1 MATYHCV
8 MAVSYINALSN
19 FYFLCIVLTIVTL
32 SVERYLAFRLRLRYR
47 VVVTFEGV
55 VSILQLVSEWII
67 AALWS
72 GLWFWSA
79 TAVAIFGA
87 VSLIS
92 CCLVAL
98 ACYFAIRR
106 GIRGHVT
113 QIRQQQNHGRTA
125 IANNF
130 DLPQY
135 RETLRNMMWISGLL
149 IAYYIPFLLALFAML
164 ILGLTHFTLFAAVEC
179 VSIFR
184 NLS

>member
-72 GLWFWSA
+72 GLWFWSV
-79 TAVAIFGA
+79 TVSVIFGA

-92 CCLVAL
+92 C
-98 ACYFAIRR
+98 
-106 GIRGHVT
+106 
-113 QIRQQQNHGRTA
+113 
-125 IANNF
+125 
-130 DLPQY
+130 
-135 RETLRNMMWISGLL
+135 
-149 IAYYIPFLLALFAML
+149 
-164 ILGLTHFTLFAAVEC
+164 
-179 VSIFR
+179 
-184 NLS
+184 